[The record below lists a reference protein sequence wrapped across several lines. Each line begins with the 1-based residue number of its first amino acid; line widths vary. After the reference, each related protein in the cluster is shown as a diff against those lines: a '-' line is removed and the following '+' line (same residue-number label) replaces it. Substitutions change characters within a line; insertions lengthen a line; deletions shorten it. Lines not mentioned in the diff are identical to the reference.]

1 MIKKLAMLLVG
12 SVSSIGM
19 IAIIGEPWLLL
30 LVPVAV
36 TGAIFS
42 VMGFFLLW
50 LFTEGEK
57 VSE

>member
-1 MIKKLAMLLVG
+1 MSMTRKLVTLLAGSVG
-12 SVSSIGM
+12 SVGA

-50 LFTEGEK
+50 LFTPHCG
-57 VSE
+57 